1 MPEDTSYVDF
11 AEGRNNSR
19 KRGFFRKRWDKL
31 QEKREE
37 WAEDMA
43 ERRKERREFQRKL
56 SEAEKFGYR
65 KERGE
70 QRAQLA
76 TEGERYHEQQRA
88 QKGRFTYGLERT
100 KSWFGATFG
109 NTAKVIIVVAV
120 IILIFGIF
128 TSDAKSAVWVRTQ
141 TQLDR
146 FDPLINTIRTKYSPT
161 AAFNKYVLG
170 ISAFEPPD
178 KAPETKPSTIHLR
191 DIRSLAR
198 TIYEKDKIIMIG
210 TAEIDPF
217 NIDAAK
223 VAFNCNLEGSDKETT
238 MYLTG
243 KKGQENPNTIDIK
256 KNVAKTVSFTC
267 EIPPIDAVEG
277 KDFDT
282 KTVNVDWSFTD
293 FITVTDIDVIAISQ
307 QAIEEAEASNQD
319 PIKEFRNSDILDSKS
334 FARDICVRNCYLS
347 ELALDINSEMPLA
360 DDTEYL
366 LAINL
371 VNLFERS
378 TRGKVKNLKSI
389 QLITPQDQSITADCP
404 DFGPD
409 KIFESSDQEF
419 SQVNA
424 AIANQFKDEGAKK
437 NAIELFC
444 KIKVVSTEEFPTIK
458 KLRAIAVY
466 DYGDIIKTPIVVE
479 KRSKALGRIE
489 TTGAA
494 T

>member
-11 AEGRNNSR
+11 AEGRANSG
-19 KRGFFRKRWDKL
+19 KRGFFRKRWVKL
-31 QEKREE
+31 KEKREE

-43 ERRKERREFQRKL
+43 ERKKERKEMRRKL
-56 SEAEKFGYR
+56 SEAERFGYR
-65 KERGE
+65 KEKGE

-88 QKGRFTYGLERT
+88 AKGRFEYGLER
-100 KSWFGATFG
+100 KKRLFGT
-109 NTAKVIIVVAV
+109 
-120 IILIFGIF
+120 IFGILIKVAIVLFVIWLIAYVF

-141 TQLDR
+141 TQLDK
-146 FDPLINTIRTKYSPT
+146 FDPLINTIKTKYSPT
-161 AAFNKYVLG
+161 VAFNKYILG
-170 ISAFEPPD
+170 ISTFEPPD

-223 VAFNCNLEGSDKETT
+223 VAFGCNLDGSDKETT

-243 KKGQENPNTIDIK
+243 KKDQENPNTIDIK
-256 KNVAKTVSFTC
+256 KNIAKTVSFTC
-267 EIPPIDAVEG
+267 EIPPIEEVEG

-282 KTVNVDWSFTD
+282 KIVNVEWSFKD
-293 FITVTDIDVIAISQ
+293 FVTVTDIDVIAISQ

-366 LAINL
+366 LARNL

-378 TRGKVKNLKSI
+378 TRGKVKNLASI

-409 KIFESSDQEF
+409 KIFESSDSEF
-419 SQVNA
+419 SQVNT

-437 NAIELFC
+437 NAIELC
-444 KIKVVSTEEFPTIK
+444 
-458 KLRAIAVY
+458 
-466 DYGDIIKTPIVVE
+466 
-479 KRSKALGRIE
+479 
-489 TTGAA
+489 
-494 T
+494 